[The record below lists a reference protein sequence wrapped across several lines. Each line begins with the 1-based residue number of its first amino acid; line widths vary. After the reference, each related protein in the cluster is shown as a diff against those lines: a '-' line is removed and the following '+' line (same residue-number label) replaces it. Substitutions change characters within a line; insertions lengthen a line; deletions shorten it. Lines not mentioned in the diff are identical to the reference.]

1 MERLKSI
8 FGTFFDVN
16 LFSIKRLIIAI
27 VVLISFFIL
36 KGILSKF
43 ILRIFKVKGKEKIK
57 SNNFYKPLKIFFGAL
72 GLYLAILILGPSEA
86 LKNIL
91 HTIFRSIIIILVTY
105 SLGNLVS
112 PKSRFEK
119 QLRKKLTKSN
129 DSMIKMICKTLKVL
143 IYIIGA
149 VVLISE
155 LGFNVSGIIAG
166 IGIGGVAI
174 ALAAQDTASN
184 IIGALMIILDKP
196 FEVGDWICVG
206 TTTEG
211 SVEEFTFR
219 STRIREAENTI
230 VSIPNSTIVNSVIIN
245 WNRLQKRRISL
256 DLILDVNTSL
266 KKIADVQNE
275 ILIYLENE
283 PHILNDSA
291 YVKFSEIRADG
302 FELEVVCYTDIINYI
317 DYVAFKDQVNFKLM
331 SILQNN
337 KVSLTSKPQTVYV
350 KND

>member
-1 MERLKSI
+1 MERIKSI
-8 FGTFFDVN
+8 YSTFFDVN
-16 LFSIKRLIIAI
+16 LFSFKRLIIALL
-27 VVLISFFIL
+27 VLICFFIL
-36 KGILSKF
+36 KGLLSKL
-43 ILRIFKVKGKEKIK
+43 ILRIFKIKGKDKVK
-57 SNNFYKPLKIFFGAL
+57 TNNFYKPLKIFFGTF
-72 GLYLAILILGPSEA
+72 GLYIAILILGPSEN

-91 HTIFRSIIIILVTY
+91 NIIFRSVIIILTTY
-105 SLGNLVS
+105 ALGNLVA
-112 PKSRFEK
+112 PKSKFEK

-143 IYIIGA
+143 IYIIGG

-196 FEVGDWICVG
+196 FEVGDWIEVG
-206 TTTEG
+206 TSEG

-219 STRIREAENTI
+219 STRIRESENTV

-245 WNRLQKRRISL
+245 WSRLQKRKISL
-256 DLILDVNTSL
+256 DLLLDVNTSL

-283 PHILNDSA
+283 PNILNDYI
-291 YVKFSEIRADG
+291 YVKLSEIRADG
-302 FELEVVCYTDIINYI
+302 LELEIVCYTNIINYL
-317 DYVAFKDQVNFKLM
+317 DYVDFKDKVNFKIM

-337 KVSLTSKPQTVYV
+337 KVSLTSRPQTLYV

>member
-1 MERLKSI
+1 MERIKSI
-8 FGTFFDVN
+8 FSTFFDVN
-16 LFSIKRLIIAI
+16 LFSFKRLIIAI
-27 VVLISFFIL
+27 LVLICFFIL
-36 KGILSKF
+36 KGLLSKL
-43 ILRIFKVKGKEKIK
+43 ILRIFKIKGKDKIK
-57 SNNFYKPLKIFFGAL
+57 SNNFYKPLKIFFGTL
-72 GLYLAILILGPSEA
+72 GLYLALIILGPSET
-86 LKNIL
+86 LKNI
-91 HTIFRSIIIILVTY
+91 INIVFRSIIIILVTY
-105 SLGNLVS
+105 SLGNLVA

-119 QLRKKLTKSN
+119 QLKKKLTKSN
-129 DSMIKMICKTLKVL
+129 DSMIKMICKTLKVI
-143 IYIIGA
+143 IYILGG

-155 LGFNVSGIIAG
+155 LGFNISGIIAG

-196 FEVGDWICVG
+196 FEIGDWIEVG
-206 TTTEG
+206 TTSEG

-219 STRIREAENTI
+219 STRIRESENTV

-245 WNRLQKRRISL
+245 WSRLQKRKISL
-256 DLILDVNTSL
+256 DLHLDVTTSL

-283 PHILNDSA
+283 PNILNDYI
-291 YVKFSEIRADG
+291 YVKLSEIRADG
-302 FELEVVCYTDIINYI
+302 LKLEVVCYTNLTTYL
-317 DYVAFKDQVNFKLM
+317 DYVDFKDKVNFKIM

-337 KVSLTSKPQTVYV
+337 KVSLTSRPQTLYV